1 MKKGLFIYTIQMLV
15 ATVAVFALILWLF
28 SDYYSF
34 EEWSGEEEEEETALN
49 LNGHSSDLLYD
60 ALIEK
65 EGVG

>member
-1 MKKGLFIYTIQMLV
+1 MKKGLFIYTLQMLV

-34 EEWSGEEEEEETALN
+34 EEWSGEEETALN
-49 LNGHSSDLLYD
+49 IEGYSSDLLYD